1 MMKTFDVFSTFS
13 GLKPNKSKC
22 EIAGLGI
29 LKSAKVALCGTE
41 CIDLMFI
48 VIEILGVYY
57 SYDKNFENQ
66 ETL

>member
-1 MMKTFDVFSTFS
+1 MMKTFHVFSTFS

-29 LKSAKVALCGTE
+29 LKGVKLALCGTE
-41 CIDLMFI
+41 CIDLMFSAT
-48 VIEILGVYY
+48 EILGVYY
-57 SYDKNFENQ
+57 SYDKNLEKQ